1 MVAASGGHGLS
12 AQSPVVEVRCLGA
25 AMKGRDKG
33 KRRLIHVMSILAI
46 LAVNM
51 VAVVGAVLV
60 SAQHLVEVVRKR
72 GLVLKED
79 IAAGQNNAA
88 VTGGIVQRHHHR
100 QRDGHQ
106 VEHHANGLNGA
117 NVQ

>member
-1 MVAASGGHGLS
+1 
-12 AQSPVVEVRCLGA
+12 
-25 AMKGRDKG
+25 MKGRDKG
-33 KRRLIHVMSILAI
+33 KRRLVHVVSNLAI

-60 SAQHLVEVVRKR
+60 SAQHLVEVVMKP

-79 IAAGQNNAA
+79 TAARQKNAA
-88 VTGGIVQRHHHR
+88 VTGRSVQHHHH

-106 VEHHANGLNGA
+106 VQHHANGRNGA
-117 NVQ
+117 IVQ

>member
-1 MVAASGGHGLS
+1 
-12 AQSPVVEVRCLGA
+12 
-25 AMKGRDKG
+25 MKGRDKG

-51 VAVVGAVLV
+51 VVVVGAVLV

-79 IAAGQNNAA
+79 IAAGQKNAA
-88 VTGGIVQRHHHR
+88 VSGGIVQHHHHR

-106 VEHHANGLNGA
+106 VQHHANGLNGA